1 MVCPSPDNGF
11 AGRFGRCGFAL
22 LAGQP
27 MEEQDFGSA
36 HSVNDMHTSMPAAL
50 AFAPSGGAKAG
61 SVFVLDGDPYAAA
74 ALRSSVAA
82 LGYACAVFSSVD
94 DLLATVRSAGGGV
107 LVADLG
113 GRDRDLVAL
122 LQSVQAAAPG
132 VAVIASGADINAA
145 RAIEWIRAG
154 AADVLVKP
162 FSGAELSQ
170 AIERAVSRTA
180 LSRPTA
186 VPAAGSNSR
195 GPLEEVVGSDP
206 RLARAL
212 ELARAASRVRST
224 VLIHGESGTGKSLLA
239 RAIHRASPRAEMPFV
254 ELACGSIPETLL
266 ESELFGHVKGAFT
279 GAIADK
285 KGRFLAADG
294 GTLFLDEINSA
305 SPTMQLKL
313 LRVLQERKFEAVGSD
328 QTIEVDV
335 RVIVASNQPLER
347 LVEEGRFRQDLFYRV
362 HVLPIELPPLRERPN
377 DVVTLAEHFLRAKSA
392 ELGRTILGFTAA
404 AGDAMR
410 RYRWPGNVRELENA
424 IERAAIMC
432 DAAWLDDVHL
442 PERVRSAEAAFQ
454 SPMQPAMPPAAG
466 ASPAPAAQPWT
477 PMREDRPGG
486 EPRVIPIA
494 GGSGREPQSSKTLAD
509 TMRDPER
516 SALLA
521 ALAAHNWNRSKAAA
535 SLGINRTTLYRK
547 MRDLGL
553 NHLGEAG

>member
-1 MVCPSPDNGF
+1 V
-11 AGRFGRCGFAL
+11 
-22 LAGQP
+22 
-27 MEEQDFGSA
+27 
-36 HSVNDMHTSMPAAL
+36 
-50 AFAPSGGAKAG
+50 
-61 SVFVLDGDPYAAA
+61 
-74 ALRSSVAA
+74 
-82 LGYACAVFSSVD
+82 
-94 DLLATVRSAGGGV
+94 
-107 LVADLG
+107 
-113 GRDRDLVAL
+113 L
-122 LQSVQAAAPG
+122 LQSVQAAAPQ
-132 VAVIASGADINAA
+132 VSVIATGADINAA

-162 FSGAELSQ
+162 FGGTDLAQAIARATSRSALERRSGATGAE
-170 AIERAVSRTA
+170 
-180 LSRPTA
+180 PTA
-186 VPAAGSNSR
+186 R

-206 RLARAL
+206 QLGRAL

-239 RAIHRASPRAEMPFV
+239 RAIHRASPRAAMPFV

-328 QTIEVDV
+328 ETIEVDV

-362 HVLPIELPPLRERPN
+362 HVLPIELPPLRARPS
-377 DVVTLAEHFLRAKSA
+377 DVVALAEHFLRAKSA

-404 AGDAMR
+404 AGEAMR

-432 DAAWLDDVHL
+432 DAAWLDDIHL
-442 PERVRSAEAAFQ
+442 PERVRNAEPRTEPQ
-454 SPMQPAMPPAAG
+454 PMPLESRG
-466 ASPAPAAQPWT
+466 S
-477 PMREDRPGG
+477 G
-486 EPRVIPIA
+486 EEPRGEHPVSETRVIPISNGIANGQARASQA
-494 GGSGREPQSSKTLAD
+494 GRTLAD
-509 TMRDPER
+509 VMRDPER
-516 SALLA
+516 TALLA
-521 ALAAHNWNRSKAAA
+521 ALTAHHWNRSKAAA

-553 NHLGEAG
+553 TQLGEAG